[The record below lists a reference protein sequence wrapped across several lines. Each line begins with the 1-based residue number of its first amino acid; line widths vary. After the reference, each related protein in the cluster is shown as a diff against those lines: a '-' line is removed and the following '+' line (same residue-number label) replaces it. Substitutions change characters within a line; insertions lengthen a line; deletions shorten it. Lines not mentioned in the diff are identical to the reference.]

1 MCSYFWVQVYFIVL
15 IIFDCI
21 FGVKKCELLNQ
32 CKIGRGLDLEGEED
46 NKMGFYMDV
55 MKKREV
61 NIMYYLKI
69 DIRDFD
75 DVF

>member
-1 MCSYFWVQVYFIVL
+1 
-15 IIFDCI
+15 
-21 FGVKKCELLNQ
+21 
-32 CKIGRGLDLEGEED
+32 
-46 NKMGFYMDV
+46 MGFYTDV
-55 MKKREV
+55 TKKREV